1 MAQDKVFIG
10 ICKTGKYE
18 DQVDIGFKQ
27 EHIDKLQEYLDESPS
42 GFVNCRL
49 NKSKSSGKPYME
61 IVPRS
66 GGAAAPAQRPTPPP
80 AKEEPFRSSASS
92 NETDDLP
99 F

>member
-49 NKSKSSGKPYME
+49 NKSKSSGKP
-61 IVPRS
+61 IRS
-66 GGAAAPAQRPTPPP
+66 RKPI
-80 AKEEPFRSSASS
+80 SSAGGSKAARNS
-92 NETDDLP
+92 AIALIHCAIHALANDELHGVAS
-99 F
+99 

>member
-10 ICKTGKYE
+10 ICKPGKYE

-27 EHIDKLQEYLDESPS
+27 EHLDKLQEFLDESPS

-66 GGAAAPAQRPTPPP
+66 GGSGTQRQSPPP
-80 AKEEPFRSSASS
+80 PKPQEPFSPSPSADG
-92 NETDDLP
+92 TDDLP

>member
-1 MAQDKVFIG
+1 MANDKVFIG

-27 EHIDKLQEYLDESPS
+27 EHLDKLQEFLDESPS
-42 GFVNCRL
+42 GFVNVRL

-66 GGAAAPAQRPTPPP
+66 GGSTPRDTTPAPKQEPAPKSSPAA
-80 AKEEPFRSSASS
+80 SD
-92 NETDDLP
+92 TDDLP